1 MIDEPIPGEKS
12 CLSVKSASRER
23 ARVRKRQGC
32 VIALMAMALFFSASP
47 GADAKAPPAVRGPN
61 GMVVSAQHLASEV
74 GNSVLEQGG
83 NAIDAAVATAY
94 ALAVVYPCCGN
105 IGGGGFATIRLGNG
119 VEKFID
125 FRERAPLAATR
136 DMYLDARGN
145 PVPELS
151 QFGYKAVGVPGIV
164 AGLDWV
170 LTHYGT
176 MDRQTVMAPAIELAK
191 NGFVLRQ
198 SDTDY
203 FAAKAQLLLKQDN
216 VSAIFYQD
224 GKPWPAGHRLVQR
237 DLAATLNAI
246 AEDGPDALY
255 KGPIAKAIV
264 AASDANGGILS
275 LEDFADYRVREFS
288 PVRCRYRGYE
298 IITAPPPSSGGTTI
312 CLILNILE
320 GYPVRELG
328 FHSSKGIHVLV
339 EAMRHAYVD
348 RNFLLGDPDFV
359 DNPVEQLLSASYA
372 ASIRSKIV
380 PGRAGR
386 SQGMKATAFGA
397 KGTETT
403 HISVVDRDDNAVA
416 LTFSLNFFFGAG
428 IIAGDTGFFLND
440 TMNDFTVKLGV
451 PTAEGLVQG
460 ERNGI
465 APGKTPLSSMS
476 PTIVTKDGKL
486 VMALGSPGGP
496 RIISI
501 VTQAISNV
509 IDHGMDIETAVVVP
523 RMHHQWMPDVV
534 YVEPLVLSADT
545 RAALEAMGYTLTQQR
560 PWGALQAIRIAEP
573 GKSERTSPA
582 IVQDTMVFS
591 KAPAGTR
598 LGASD
603 PRRPTGAA
611 IGH

>member
-1 MIDEPIPGEKS
+1 MAHEPTLIENARLNAKHAWREQARIPK
-12 CLSVKSASRER
+12 R
-23 ARVRKRQGC
+23 AGC
-32 VIALMAMALFFSASP
+32 VVALIATALFFSALP
-47 GADAKAPPAVRGPN
+47 GADAKAPPAVRGKHS
-61 GMVVSAQHLASEV
+61 MVVSAQHLASEV
-74 GNSVLEQGG
+74 GNSILEQGG
-83 NAIDAAVATAY
+83 NAVDAAVATAY

-105 IGGGGFATIRLGNG
+105 IGGGGFATIRLDNG
-119 VEKFID
+119 VEKFVD

-136 DMYLDARGN
+136 DMYLDARGH
-145 PVPELS
+145 PVSGLS
-151 QFGYKAVGVPGIV
+151 QYGYKAVGVPGIV
-164 AGLDWV
+164 AGLDWL
-170 LTHYGT
+170 LTQYGT
-176 MDRQTVMAPAIELAK
+176 MDRQQVMAPAIDLAQ

-198 SDTDY
+198 SDSDY
-203 FAAKAQLLLKQDN
+203 FAAKADVLLRQDN
-216 VSAIFYQD
+216 ARAIFYQD

-237 DLAATLNAI
+237 DLAATLSAVS
-246 AEDGPDALY
+246 EDGPDAFY
-255 KGPIAKAIV
+255 KGPIARAIV
-264 AASDANGGILS
+264 AASEANGGILS
-275 LEDFADYRVREFS
+275 LKDFADYRVREFA
-288 PVRCRYRGYE
+288 PVRCDYRGYE

-320 GYPVRELG
+320 GYPVGELG
-328 FHSSKGIHVLV
+328 FHSSKGLHVLV

-359 DNPVEQLLSASYA
+359 DNPVEQLLSPAYA

-386 SQGMKATAFGA
+386 SEGMKASVLGK

-403 HISVVDRDDNAVA
+403 HLSVVDRDDNAVA

-440 TMNDFTVKLGV
+440 TMNDFTLKLGV

-460 ERNGI
+460 EKNVI

-476 PTIVTKDGKL
+476 PTIVTKDGEL
-486 VMALGSPGGP
+486 SMVLGSPGGP

-509 IDHGMDIETAVVVP
+509 VDHGMDIETAVVVP

-534 YVEPLVLSADT
+534 YVEPLVLSVDT
-545 RAALEAMGYTLTQQR
+545 RAALEAMGYKLTQQR
-560 PWGALQAIRIAEP
+560 PWGALQAVRIAEP
-573 GKSERTSPA
+573 GKSQSIAPV

-591 KAPAGTR
+591 SAPAGTR

-611 IGH
+611 IGN